1 MKIDERKGV
10 LDPLVGVPS
19 AHGVD
24 ATAFPRARDRVNVSE
39 TARELA
45 HLRAQ
50 LGGVELLRME
60 KVTGLRAV
68 MAKGS
73 YSADVRDVSRKLLR
87 ELLGQ
92 LVV

>member
-10 LDPLVGVPS
+10 LDPLVGVLPG
-19 AHGVD
+19 HGVG
-24 ATAFPRARDRVNVSE
+24 ATALSGARDRVSVSE
-39 TARELA
+39 TARELV
-45 HLRAQ
+45 HLRAE

-73 YSADVRDVSRKLLR
+73 YSSDVRDVSRKLLR